1 MLYYQVDFALRN
13 FIVWRCSLPIRRHLP
28 LMHKHVREINQ
39 VGLICESSLNRL
51 YHLLLSYLSPVY
63 LAEVEYYP
71 HFQSIL

>member
-13 FIVWRCSLPIRRHLP
+13 FIVWRSSLPIRRHLP
-28 LMHKHVREINQ
+28 LMHKHVREIYQ

-51 YHLLLSYLSPVY
+51 YHLLLSYLSPAY

-71 HFQSIL
+71 HFQCIL